1 MIRIAVYYEDN
12 LVKEFEQAE
21 EREIT
26 IGRAAGCSL
35 QLDEPSISRLHAL
48 LRPEGG
54 QWFLERKANFG
65 AVLLNGQEVENA
77 PLEGG
82 EEVSVGKFVLR
93 INIEAAD
100 VRSGSLVSSSAS
112 APDEYIEQD
121 DDGRT
126 RFTSA
131 SANGLFRFEPGSA
144 NVDEFLLEKDVAVF
158 GRGSNCDVV
167 LAEKKASRKQFEVRR
182 QGLSFFL
189 KDLNSANGTSV
200 NGQRVS
206 EVELV
211 AGDVVSVG
219 ESQIQFSIESK
230 DYFARQDQ
238 FLAVP
243 AHLHEAGVSPY
254 GMSPGADPM
263 AGGFGDGMG
272 GIGGEAAPPPEPEL
286 SSTDFIGRAKRAWS
300 KIPRQQRMR
309 YLIILVAFAFV
320 VSLLGE
326 PDTKKVVKRPPPG
339 STAAR
344 RYESLTA
351 AKKKFVREK
360 YAELVKAQEKK
371 DFQKMADAAR
381 DILGYVDDYKDTK
394 SYENMAK
401 KSLELIEEERKR
413 KVAEEKQAALR
424 REVEALQEK
433 GRGIFEKALGEA
445 KYRPE
450 LDALIQEI
458 YAKDPNNRLARE
470 WKEKIKQ
477 KDEDDRLAAEKQRQ
491 RDELKAKA
499 EDAYAAVEKTFGA
512 GKYVEA
518 LADADKLTEVGWDEK
533 EYTDRIETLKNNIR
547 SKLSS
552 VIDPLLKEAASQRGE
567 GGDLVRARELY
578 KEVRKVDPSNKDA
591 ADGIAAIRD
600 VLHTRAKRLYAE
612 AEIAYSLS
620 DLAEAK
626 DKYEKCFRVSPD
638 DDTYRKRCRN
648 RMNRFDAFNGEGSST
663 PSGAGF

>member
-1 MIRIAVYYEDN
+1 MIRIAVYYEEN
-12 LVKEFEQAE
+12 LVREFEQAE

-93 INIEAAD
+93 INIEAPD
-100 VRSGSLVSSSAS
+100 VQVSSLVSSSNTS
-112 APDEYIEQD
+112 SYVERED

-126 RFTSA
+126 RFTSS
-131 SANGLFRFEPGSA
+131 SANGLFRFEPGTA
-144 NVDEFLLEKDVAVF
+144 NVGEFLLDKEMCVF

-167 LAEKKASRKQFEVRR
+167 LTEKKASRKQFEVRR

-189 KDLNSANGTSV
+189 KDLNSANGTFV
-200 NGQRVS
+200 NGGKVS

-211 AGDVVSVG
+211 SGDVIAVG
-219 ESQIQFSIESK
+219 ESQIQFSVESK
-230 DYFARQDQ
+230 DYFSRQDQ

-243 AHLHEAGVSPY
+243 AHLHEAG
-254 GMSPGADPM
+254 MSPAYGNAPGSDPM
-263 AGGFGDGMG
+263 AGYGDDGMG
-272 GIGGEAAPPPEPEL
+272 MGAENAGPPPEPEVAA
-286 SSTDFIGRAKRAWS
+286 TDVIGRAKRAWS
-300 KIPRQQRMR
+300 RIPRPQRIR

-326 PDTKKVVKRPPPG
+326 PDKTRVVRKPAPG

-401 KSLELIEEERKR
+401 KSLEAIEEERKR
-413 KVAEEKQAALR
+413 KLAEEKQLALKK
-424 REVEALQEK
+424 EVEALQEK
-433 GRGIFEKALGEA
+433 GRGIFEKALGDA

-450 LDALIQEI
+450 LDALIQDI

-477 KDEDDRLAAEKQRQ
+477 KDEDDRIAADRQRQ
-491 RDELKAKA
+491 RDELKGKA
-499 EDAYAAVEKTFGA
+499 EDAYAAVEKTFAA
-512 GKYVEA
+512 GRYIDALKEA
-518 LADADKLTEVGWDEK
+518 EKLGEIGWDEK
-533 EYTDRIETLKNNIR
+533 EYTDKIESLKNNVR
-547 SKLSS
+547 TKLSS
-552 VIDPLLKEAASQRGE
+552 VIDPLLKEAATQRGE

-591 ADGIAAIRD
+591 MEGIGAIRD
-600 VLHTRAKRLYAE
+600 VLHSRAKRLYAE

-626 DKYEKCFRVSPD
+626 EKYEKCLRVSPD
-638 DDTYRKRCRN
+638 DDLYRKRCKS
-648 RMNRFDAFNGEGSST
+648 RMSRFDAFNGTDGGNSS
-663 PSGAGF
+663 GGGF